1 MLPSHRVSY
10 VELTPPPPNS
20 ELSKPS
26 SAGQGHCTEHQ
37 SVVLAPCPAM
47 GTHYH
52 QGLLTAEDS
61 QAPCSAWEGTS
72 PGGAK
77 TLLPST
83 PHSCQSLVI
92 QPVPISLFSFRS
104 ITPYPHLLSQF
115 LLLVCPLCLHFPSP
129 ASQPQAP
136 QTSGLC
142 GLAPFHTPRNRQPWP
157 EDGLS
162 MLWPSV
168 AGSCHLLWVPACH
181 WDCRAAKSPPAA
193 QQELGWLWRSFN
205 QTAE

>member
-47 GTHYH
+47 GTHFH

-61 QAPCSAWEGTS
+61 WAPCSAWEGTS

-83 PHSCQSLVI
+83 HHSCQSLVI

-115 LLLVCPLCLHFPSP
+115 LLLVCPLSAFFAISHLLP
-129 ASQPQAP
+129 ASLRLPKSQGFVAWHHFTHPEIGSP
-136 QTSGLC
+136 GLRM
-142 GLAPFHTPRNRQPWP
+142 A
-157 EDGLS
+157 
-162 MLWPSV
+162 
-168 AGSCHLLWVPACH
+168 
-181 WDCRAAKSPPAA
+181 
-193 QQELGWLWRSFN
+193 
-205 QTAE
+205 